1 MANWKTK
8 DSAYEGATNVP
19 KLFILLKLQVFWV
32 SCTVFTVKGY
42 KHFRGL

>member
-1 MANWKTK
+1 MIY
-8 DSAYEGATNVP
+8 SLESSG
-19 KLFILLKLQVFWV
+19 LMV